1 MADTPR
7 SRTTPGRIAAGRG
20 RCPAVV
26 PSAGHAQCGFGEARV
41 VIGGVERKAR
51 CFVLDLRETPGAAFV
66 SALAAAPGEG
76 HQMQKEHE

>member
-1 MADTPR
+1 MPL
-7 SRTTPGRIAAGRG
+7 SHPPGT
-20 RCPAVV
+20 
-26 PSAGHAQCGFGEARV
+26 PSAASGEARV
-41 VIGGVERKAR
+41 VICGVERKAR